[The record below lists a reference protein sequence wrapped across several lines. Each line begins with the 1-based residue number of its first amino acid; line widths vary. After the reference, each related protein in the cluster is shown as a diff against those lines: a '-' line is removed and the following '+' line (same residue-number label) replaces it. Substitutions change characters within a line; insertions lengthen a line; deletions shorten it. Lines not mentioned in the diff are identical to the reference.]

1 MVVCICG
8 VATLGAAFAWAKFSD
23 FDPPIWAVSD
33 VFKACWR
40 CLLST
45 NCDVA
50 PFKHRAHDPNK
61 QTKAFSNNGGAYLL
75 CG

>member
-1 MVVCICG
+1 MVVRICCVDNLG
-8 VATLGAAFAWAKFSD
+8 VAFAWAKFSD
-23 FDPPIWAVSD
+23 FDRIWAVSD
-33 VFKACWR
+33 AFKACSR

-50 PFKHRAHDPNK
+50 PLRHWGHDPNK
-61 QTKAFSNNGGAYLL
+61 QTKTFSNNGGGYLW